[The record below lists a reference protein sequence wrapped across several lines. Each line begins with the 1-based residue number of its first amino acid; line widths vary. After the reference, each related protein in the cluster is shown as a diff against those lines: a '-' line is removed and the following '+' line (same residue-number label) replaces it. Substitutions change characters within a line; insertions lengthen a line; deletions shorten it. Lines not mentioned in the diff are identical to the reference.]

1 MFKFLYQENKKKI
14 FSQIIIIIIAAAAYL
29 PFINKFSY
37 TFDDWYLMWAGKVYG
52 WQSFQAIYSI
62 DRPLR
67 AYVMMPEYVIF
78 GQNAI
83 WYNIFAWC
91 FRVLSALALNWI
103 LNRIWPNVTRY
114 SLWIT
119 IMYIVYPGFL
129 SQTNGI
135 DYQAQMISLSAAM
148 ISIALT
154 IYSISEKVPAKKW
167 AAMVFSIL
175 LGWIYL
181 GLVEYEIG
189 FEFFRL
195 LFVYFLPGKS
205 DEKFFNHIIYTIRN
219 WLPYLLIPIGFL
231 TWRLFIF
238 QAERKATDINV
249 QLGTLV
255 SAPVVTAYQWV
266 QQLFTSSRNVLFYA
280 WIIPLRQ
287 LKQYIQPVDII
298 LLFIFTVGI
307 IYLVSKIVENISI
320 SSPST
325 KIYEIMTWGFLS
337 AIIAIIPIILVN
349 RSVSFPYYSRYSLV
363 SSIGTSIFLVSLFYM
378 TRNKWVIN
386 IGLGILLL
394 AALVSNNTNSR
405 QAARSTQQMNNFWW
419 QVSWRAPQIEKNT
432 TIITSYQSAPLLE
445 DYFIWGPAN
454 LIYFPTKLSEE
465 YMQPGIYAAIP
476 GKETTKNVLNHVKQ
490 VFHKRR
496 NILTYTRY
504 QNFLLLSQPSID
516 SCIHFIN
523 GNNLELSSSDEPDFI
538 KMANYSVINHV
549 IIDEKTHIPPSVIF
563 GSEPAHDWCYYY
575 QQADLARQAE
585 NFQEVARLG
594 NEAVEKGFSAKD
606 QVEWLPFLQA
616 YAVQNDRKSL
626 EMINQKLTDPYIRK
640 QACQSITRIHGIQNS
655 GTELINSLFCS

>member
-37 TFDDWYLMWAGKVYG
+37 TFDDWYLMWAGEVYG

-67 AYVMMPEYVIF
+67 AYVMMPEYIIF

-465 YMQPGIYAAIP
+465 YM
-476 GKETTKNVLNHVKQ
+476 
-490 VFHKRR
+490 
-496 NILTYTRY
+496 
-504 QNFLLLSQPSID
+504 
-516 SCIHFIN
+516 
-523 GNNLELSSSDEPDFI
+523 
-538 KMANYSVINHV
+538 
-549 IIDEKTHIPPSVIF
+549 
-563 GSEPAHDWCYYY
+563 
-575 QQADLARQAE
+575 
-585 NFQEVARLG
+585 
-594 NEAVEKGFSAKD
+594 
-606 QVEWLPFLQA
+606 
-616 YAVQNDRKSL
+616 
-626 EMINQKLTDPYIRK
+626 
-640 QACQSITRIHGIQNS
+640 
-655 GTELINSLFCS
+655 